1 MTKAHLVECCPCERI
16 RNAGAAILVGMA
28 VLVWGLAASAQ
39 QSVPIEADAIIS
51 NTEDFPR
58 AKLLSL
64 VKPGVAMIRARG
76 WRCDSISSI
85 QPFMFS
91 RGFTFV
97 CNRFNYR
104 YEFRDRG
111 GRWIVE
117 LK

>member
-1 MTKAHLVECCPCERI
+1 MKATARI
-16 RNAGAAILVGMA
+16 ALLTVGILAGGSP
-28 VLVWGLAASAQ
+28 VLAQ
-39 QSVPIEADAIIS
+39 QTVPIESNAIIS
-51 NTEDFPR
+51 DTKDYPR
-58 AKLLSL
+58 AKLLNL

-85 QPFMFS
+85 RPFMFS

-97 CNRFNYR
+97 CNRFNYE

-111 GRWIVE
+111 GRWVVE

>member
-1 MTKAHLVECCPCERI
+1 MGSSSRQVPAGIVLLGSMGLV
-16 RNAGAAILVGMA
+16 L
-28 VLVWGLAASAQ
+28 WGSSALAQ
-39 QSVPIEADAIIS
+39 RSVPIEADAIIS
-51 NTEDFPR
+51 DTKDFPR
-58 AKLLSL
+58 SKLLSL
-64 VKPGVAMIRARG
+64 VEPGAAMIRARG

-85 QPFMFS
+85 SPFIFS

-97 CNRFNYR
+97 CNRFNYT